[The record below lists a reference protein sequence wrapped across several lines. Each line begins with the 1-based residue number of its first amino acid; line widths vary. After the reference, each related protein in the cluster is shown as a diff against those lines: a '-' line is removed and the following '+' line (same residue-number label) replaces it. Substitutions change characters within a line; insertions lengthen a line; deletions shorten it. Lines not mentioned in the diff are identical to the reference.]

1 MTNPSKLKKSQA
13 DFDKRVPPLFL
24 KMTLFSISFLEGVS
38 PVFLIFGFLFGEGS
52 YLIFSLWPSA
62 TFSASF
68 VIYAVLKSLKNHFPE
83 SVSKDSYQ
91 RITLSLYTMPLLIL
105 ALSLLTYDP
114 RSLLTEFSLS
124 TPKKTNQVIA
134 KKEEDAHKKSDDKIG
149 IKKAG

>member
-1 MTNPSKLKKSQA
+1 
-13 DFDKRVPPLFL
+13 
-24 KMTLFSISFLEGVS
+24 
-38 PVFLIFGFLFGEGS
+38 
-52 YLIFSLWPSA
+52 
-62 TFSASF
+62 
-68 VIYAVLKSLKNHFPE
+68 
-83 SVSKDSYQ
+83 
-91 RITLSLYTMPLLIL
+91 MPLLIL